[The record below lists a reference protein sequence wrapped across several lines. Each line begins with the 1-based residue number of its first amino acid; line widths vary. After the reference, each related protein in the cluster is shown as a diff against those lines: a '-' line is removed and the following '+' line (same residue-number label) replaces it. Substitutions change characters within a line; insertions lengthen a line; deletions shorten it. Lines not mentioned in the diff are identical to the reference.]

1 MEGGVVER
9 GGDDEHRPSSEQPS
23 SDVSA
28 DDLPLRSGERDGE
41 GGGRDRRRGCVEEEG
56 GGHGEDV
63 EAAMEGNSAG
73 GSDGGLAES
82 NITDSSRTGEDTEA
96 RVLSAAEPG

>member
-9 GGDDEHRPSSEQPS
+9 RGDDEHRPSSEQPP

-28 DDLPLRSGERDGE
+28 DDLPLRSGQRDGE
-41 GGGRDRRRGCVEEEG
+41 GGGRGRRRGGVEEEG

-63 EAAMEGNSAG
+63 EAAVEGNGA
-73 GSDGGLAES
+73 DGR
-82 NITDSSRTGEDTEA
+82 D
-96 RVLSAAEPG
+96 